1 MNFKKASAIPSRL
14 TMVAVACQIA
24 CLGISSA
31 YADEKD
37 NQPTDTKQVTITGKK
52 VGMGLMVQENAPKA
66 RSTITAEELAKQR
79 PTGNAYEALEL
90 MPAVNSYNYDST
102 GLFGGGLTLRGFN
115 SDQIGATVNGVPVND
130 SGSFAVYPQ
139 EYVDQENTCTQFVT
153 QGSTDVDSPQI
164 GATGGNFGITTCD
177 PSKEKRFRVMQ
188 TLGGLNLKK
197 TYLRY
202 DTGMV
207 LNNKARFFISYS
219 NATSDKWKGDGGAR
233 RDHVDMGFR
242 TDFDRFNSISGT
254 ILYNRAINQNIATF
268 SLADLNKYGYYYDYS
283 TKFIGHVV
291 PTKGKAD
298 SDANQ
303 AFGDSYFKLTQNPF
317 ENVIA
322 STIIKAR
329 FGESTDLKVVP
340 YYWYGYGTGGN
351 QQRLMTESQFLNTA
365 TGKNTAGVDLNGDG
379 DTLDKVIVANSS
391 VTRTNRPGITASVSH
406 QLDNHQLLAG
416 FWYERATH
424 EQYGPMVA
432 VDANGESADIWLKDG
447 RILRPDGT
455 PYQSRDWKTISTGYQ
470 FFAQDTVSL
479 MNDKLTVNFGV
490 RAPTM
495 KRDFTNYANEGSNS
509 GTTYRIEK
517 KYSEILPQLGVRY
530 QINNNNQVF
539 ASLARN
545 MKAPPNFVYSTSN
558 NVVLVNG
565 QPTMPVDVKA
575 ETSYNLDIGY
585 RHQSDLLTGQVTVY
599 AVDFRDRQATAYDA
613 VSNTSSLTSVG
624 KVKTKGFEVEL
635 GNTPVNGWS
644 FYSSIGYAKS
654 EIQDDLPVSKTATL
668 PTAGKEMTLTPKYKA
683 GLSAQ
688 YETGAWYTRVKVKY
702 TGKQWA
708 TMTNDEE
715 VPAYTLVGLDA
726 GYQFPNTGF
735 LKKPTLRMSISNL
748 TDRQYRNPSSFNV
761 TNAKAYGTA
770 GAKTVFYYMGA
781 PRFASVTFS
790 ADF

>member
-283 TKFIGHVV
+283 TKFIGHTK
-291 PTKGKAD
+291 PTNGLAD
-298 SDANQ
+298 SDPNQ

-365 TGKNTAGVDLNGDG
+365 TGTNTAGVDLNGDG
-379 DTLDKVIVANSS
+379 DT
-391 VTRTNRPGITASVSH
+391 
-406 QLDNHQLLAG
+406 
-416 FWYERATH
+416 
-424 EQYGPMVA
+424 
-432 VDANGESADIWLKDG
+432 
-447 RILRPDGT
+447 
-455 PYQSRDWKTISTGYQ
+455 
-470 FFAQDTVSL
+470 
-479 MNDKLTVNFGV
+479 
-490 RAPTM
+490 
-495 KRDFTNYANEGSNS
+495 
-509 GTTYRIEK
+509 
-517 KYSEILPQLGVRY
+517 
-530 QINNNNQVF
+530 
-539 ASLARN
+539 
-545 MKAPPNFVYSTSN
+545 
-558 NVVLVNG
+558 
-565 QPTMPVDVKA
+565 
-575 ETSYNLDIGY
+575 
-585 RHQSDLLTGQVTVY
+585 
-599 AVDFRDRQATAYDA
+599 
-613 VSNTSSLTSVG
+613 
-624 KVKTKGFEVEL
+624 KTK
-635 GNTPVNGWS
+635 
-644 FYSSIGYAKS
+644 
-654 EIQDDLPVSKTATL
+654 
-668 PTAGKEMTLTPKYKA
+668 
-683 GLSAQ
+683 
-688 YETGAWYTRVKVKY
+688 
-702 TGKQWA
+702 
-708 TMTNDEE
+708 
-715 VPAYTLVGLDA
+715 
-726 GYQFPNTGF
+726 
-735 LKKPTLRMSISNL
+735 
-748 TDRQYRNPSSFNV
+748 
-761 TNAKAYGTA
+761 
-770 GAKTVFYYMGA
+770 
-781 PRFASVTFS
+781 
-790 ADF
+790 